1 MKLKYKI
8 LALIPIMAI
17 AGCKKYE
24 HKNVITGKGTY
35 NYQKILLLDD
45 AESHQERI
53 YKFSGRYTPYF
64 FDCLELDDT
73 VTIIAGGIYNYSEA
87 GYQNNIILNAGD
99 VGIQYNTDS
108 IHARRERQ
116 KFNQMKSEMNQKSR

>member
-35 NYQKILLLDD
+35 NDQKILLLDD
-45 AESHQERI
+45 VKTGVERI
-53 YKFSGRYTPYF
+53 YNISETCNFY
-64 FDCLELDDT
+64 DLLQLDDT
-73 VTIIAGGIYNYSEA
+73 VTIFTGPDIYFGAEKH
-87 GYQNNIILNAGD
+87 YQESLVLDESDARLR
-99 VGIQYNTDS
+99 YNTDS
-108 IHARRERQ
+108 INVRRERQ
-116 KFNQMKSEMNQKSR
+116 KFNQIKSEMNQKSR